1 MGNKPVD
8 DVFVYSRD
16 GEAGAQADADKAI
29 LDEHLARCEEVL
41 QENEALA
48 DEVLRTYEQLN
59 LIFDV
64 TAQVTMLTD
73 PHQVKQLL
81 SKQLRVS
88 LNAQE
93 VWCYGHY
100 RPGDDFVCP
109 DPEGFVDCPLPTDV
123 ESRVGKLV
131 ASVMADPK
139 VIVQSLPTG
148 CSQKP
153 DARMHLM
160 AGPLREGE
168 NKPPLVMCAVRCLKE
183 FTSGDM
189 LLFDSVLAF
198 GGHVLRNLKL
208 VEQLKHTSF
217 ETVRALVSAIDKKD
231 PYTCGHSERVGKLA
245 RMTGAE
251 MGLPPE
257 ELQELEWAGLL
268 HDIGKIGIPESI
280 LNKPGKLTNEEFA
293 VIKQHPQMSYEVLKP
308 IEALTQVMRTVIEH
322 HENYDGTG
330 YPNGLRGEE
339 ISLPGRIMH
348 VVDVFDALTSS
359 RAYRTAF
366 NAEKALAI
374 LREDAGTKL
383 DPVVVEHFTRVLAYL
398 EQHRPAEFE
407 ELFAASSQEAQS

>member
-1 MGNKPVD
+1 MD
-8 DVFVYSRD
+8 DVFVYPME
-16 GEAGAQADADKAI
+16 GEACAEADAEKAG
-29 LDEHLARCEEVL
+29 LDDRLARCEQVL

-59 LIFDV
+59 LVFDV
-64 TAQVTMLTD
+64 TAQVSMLTD

-100 RPGDDFVCP
+100 RPGEDFVCP
-109 DPEGFVDCPLPTDV
+109 DPQGFVDCPLPTDA
-123 ESRVGKLV
+123 EARVGDLV
-131 ASVMADPK
+131 AAVRAEPK
-139 VIVQSLPTG
+139 VIVQSQPAG
-148 CSQKP
+148 CSQRP
-153 DARMHLM
+153 DARMYLM

-168 NKPPLVMCAVRCLKE
+168 NQQPLVMCAVRCLNE

-198 GGHVLRNLKL
+198 GGHVLRNLNL
-208 VEQLKHTSF
+208 VERLKRTSF

-231 PYTCGHSERVGKLA
+231 PYTCGHSERVGMLA

-251 MGLPPE
+251 MGLSPE

-308 IEALTQVMRTVIEH
+308 IEALTQVMRTVVEH
-322 HENYDGTG
+322 HENNDGTG
-330 YPNGLRGEE
+330 YPRGLRGEE

-348 VVDVFDALTSS
+348 VVDVFDALTSN

-383 DPVVVEHFTRVLAYL
+383 DPAVVEHFTKVLAYI
-398 EQHRPAEFE
+398 EQHRPVEFK
-407 ELFAASSQEAQS
+407 ELFAASSQEARS